1 MVGARPHLRV
11 QATGVGSLVIDRAA
25 PCLGIQK
32 LAVPTGTTRQTEDA
46 VLEIEVIN
54 QPGLGQALGD
64 LLGLFMLGFKR
75 IDQFQ
80 THQIGQLDLHRHGAA
95 IGGTTVTQ
103 AVFVTGPS
111 FATVYVDNRNGR
123 LHGMT

>member
-1 MVGARPHLRV
+1 V
-11 QATGVGSLVIDRAA
+11 
-25 PCLGIQK
+25 
-32 LAVPTGTTRQTEDA
+32 
-46 VLEIEVIN
+46 
-54 QPGLGQALGD
+54 
-64 LLGLFMLGFKR
+64 LGFKR

-95 IGGTTVTQ
+95 IGGTAVTQ

-111 FATVYVDNRNGR
+111 FATVNVDNRNGR